1 MEEVSHHYLILI
13 RKKQNK
19 AFASSIY
26 YHASNN
32 IEAIELGRILID
44 MLEKLTKKEME
55 FLVIMDPVRI
65 ERLQIST

>member
-26 YHASNN
+26 YNTEAIGGYVRKAHASRN
-32 IEAIELGRILID
+32 G
-44 MLEKLTKKEME
+44 
-55 FLVIMDPVRI
+55 
-65 ERLQIST
+65 ISSHSGSCAY